1 MRGADKPEMKP
12 VLDSKAG
19 NEYEGPSLT
28 DLFEQ
33 LEVPLLRYA
42 SHLVNREEVA
52 QDLVQEAFLQLHR
65 HHSTVTAPKPWFY
78 RTVHNLGLNYHRN
91 ENRVVSLHPESDP
104 GAHDPSQGTNKPM
117 IPDESILRLEAI
129 GQIRLVL
136 AALSPQK
143 RDKPEEIIRLLPDYD
158 SSDLN
163 QEVFRRQKQ
172 IIIATLHR

>member
-1 MRGADKPEMKP
+1 
-12 VLDSKAG
+12 
-19 NEYEGPSLT
+19 
-28 DLFEQ
+28 
-33 LEVPLLRYA
+33 
-42 SHLVNREEVA
+42 
-52 QDLVQEAFLQLHR
+52 
-65 HHSTVTAPKPWFY
+65 
-78 RTVHNLGLNYHRN
+78 
-91 ENRVVSLHPESDP
+91 
-104 GAHDPSQGTNKPM
+104 M